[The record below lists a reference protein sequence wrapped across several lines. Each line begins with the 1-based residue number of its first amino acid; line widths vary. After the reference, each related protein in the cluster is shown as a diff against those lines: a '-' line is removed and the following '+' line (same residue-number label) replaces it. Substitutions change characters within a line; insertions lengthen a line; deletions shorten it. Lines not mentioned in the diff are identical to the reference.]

1 MALWVRP
8 IRGLLKALLP
18 GLAPGALM
26 VLRGALACGPGIA
39 AGLVFCGG
47 LPASAMHMPPL
58 HERKHDAKRQVEALE
73 AQWRQAQLS
82 DDVAAMDKLLSD
94 DYIGISMSGQ
104 VNTKTQQLDRMRMHN
119 VVLTR
124 IDLGEMQIKLV
135 GSIAI
140 VTSRAEV
147 EGTDDG
153 APIHGVFRYTR
164 VYQHLPTGQWKI
176 TSFEATRVPGP
187 GDRGRHRHDD
197 SKAASLSPSGP
208 ASML

>member
-8 IRGLLKALLP
+8 IRGLWNGLLQ
-18 GLAPGALM
+18 GSVPGALM
-26 VLRGALACGPGIA
+26 LMPGVFPLA
-39 AGLVFCGG
+39 AGTAAGFGIFG
-47 LPASAMHMPPL
+47 AQPALAMHMPPL
-58 HERKHDAKRQVEALE
+58 HERKHDAKRQVEVLE
-73 AQWRQAQLS
+73 QQWRQAQLS
-82 DDVAAMDKLLSD
+82 DDVATMDKLLSD

-153 APIHGVFRYTR
+153 APIQGVFRYTR
-164 VYQHLPTGQWKI
+164 VYQHLPSGQWKI

-187 GDRGRHRHDD
+187 GDHMHHNRHDD
-197 SKAASLSPSGP
+197 SKAAETVPPSGP
-208 ASML
+208 A